1 MNYDENLFKEKANKK
16 ARRIWLVFALLL
28 SANYGSDA
36 AGHLYPMNQYVI
48 FLILCWVPF
57 FVGDI
62 ILKVKG
68 KASDL
73 YRLDLVIGYGIFYT
87 FVLCT
92 TASPI
97 AFTYILPVT
106 SLLVLYKNKRFMV
119 GCGIANSFSVIL
131 SAVYRA
137 AVLGRSRSE
146 YCNGPEKLS
155 AAGILYPFMLYL
167 LHYVHPSSE
176 RI

>member
-57 FVGDI
+57 LVGDI
-62 ILKVKG
+62 ILKIKG

-106 SLLVLYKNKRFMV
+106 SLLVLYSWLRPSQFHPCHPECSIP
-119 GCGIANSFSVIL
+119 GSCPWLHFCIR
-131 SAVYRA
+131 Y
-137 AVLGRSRSE
+137 
-146 YCNGPEKLS
+146 EKLS

-167 LHYVHPSSE
+167 LHYVHLSSE